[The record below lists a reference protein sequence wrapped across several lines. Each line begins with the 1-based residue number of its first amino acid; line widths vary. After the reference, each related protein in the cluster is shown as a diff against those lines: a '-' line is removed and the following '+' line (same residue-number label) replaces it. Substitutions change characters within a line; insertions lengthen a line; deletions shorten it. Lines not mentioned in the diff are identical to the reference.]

1 MRRNNIRGG
10 GGRRWRRQD
19 ILVAYALY
27 CVTPLKKINPS
38 NKIIRQV
45 AEILELP
52 IGSLVL
58 RMRNFQYIDPEVTG
72 EGKKGMSHVAK
83 MDKQIFEEFQHNWG
97 DLGAQAEEIVGLA
110 LFDGTPDKGAKP
122 ISSLTN
128 RNQVNRERHFFRA
141 SVFASY
147 ENKCCITGLTIPT
160 LLVASHIK
168 PYSKCRTSSDRT
180 DPHNGLLLNT
190 LHDKAFDQ
198 GLITV
203 TKDYT
208 IRVSQKIKDYANDE
222 FTKSCLA
229 DLEGQKIILPR
240 NFMPSAECLE
250 YHNDE
255 IFRR

>member
-1 MRRNNIRGG
+1 M
-10 GGRRWRRQD
+10 
-19 ILVAYALY
+19 AYALY
-27 CVTPLKKINPS
+27 CVTPLNKINPS
-38 NKIIRQV
+38 NKVIRQV
-45 AEILELP
+45 SEILDLP

-58 RMRNFQYIDPEVTG
+58 RMRNFQFLDPGVTG

-83 MDKQIFEEFQHNWG
+83 MDKQIFEEFQNDWG
-97 DLGAQAEEIVGLA
+97 NLGAQAEEIVGLA
-110 LFDGTPDKGAKP
+110 LFDGTPEKGARP
-122 ISSLTN
+122 ISSLTEKN
-128 RNQVNRERHFFRA
+128 KVSRERHFFRA

-147 ENKCCITGLTIPT
+147 ENRCCITGLTLPT

-208 IRVSQKIKDYANDE
+208 IRVSQKVKDYAKDD
-222 FTKSCLA
+222 FTKNCLA
-229 DLEGQKIILPR
+229 GLEGTKIILPR
-240 NFMPSAECLE
+240 NFIPAVECLE
-250 YHNDE
+250 YHNDK
-255 IFRR
+255 IFRG